1 MKLKNVISR
10 VNGMKPN
17 AFSNEV
23 KTGWVNE
30 LENMVQTEIFLL
42 APEEMVEY
50 TWEEN
55 AESELLIR
63 APYSKLY
70 WIYLSAMIDFTH
82 GEYDKYSQTMQM
94 FNAWLQEYQI
104 WYARTFRPADGGAVR
119 MGYYLSAY
127 GLAKLHGFEGT
138 EEDWLEALR
147 GEKGDPFTYEDFTP
161 EQLEAL
167 RGPQGEM
174 LVSLERTAGDGS
186 PGTVDTYTV
195 TSNTGKTWS
204 LQVRNGPVGPRGE
217 QGKPGETGK
226 AFTYDMF
233 TEEQLEALRGREGPQ
248 GPEGPPG
255 PAGSG
260 TGDMTAAVYDPQG
273 KAQDIFKYVDEKLKD
288 VDFDVTAD
296 EVTFSDGQTF
306 QQKYDSG
313 DLTGPQGPTGPEGK
327 PGASGQPGAAGKDAT
342 INGVNALNLTTSTGL
357 NGSQSGDTYTLS
369 LASHNQAASTITAGT
384 FAGQVVANSSG
395 QTYSTYLLRNTRLA
409 SSDTNPTVNGQICW
423 TYG

>member
-10 VNGMKPN
+10 VDGMKPN

-70 WIYLSAMIDFTH
+70 WIYLAAMIDFTH

-138 EEDWLEALR
+138 EEDWLKSLV
-147 GEKGDPFTYEDFTP
+147 GPKGAPFTYDDFTS

-167 RGPQGEM
+167 KGRP
-174 LVSLERTAGDGS
+174 
-186 PGTVDTYTV
+186 
-195 TSNTGKTWS
+195 
-204 LQVRNGPVGPRGE
+204 
-217 QGKPGETGK
+217 
-226 AFTYDMF
+226 FTYADF
-233 TEEQLEALRGREGPQ
+233 TQEQLEALRGRAFTYDDFTEAQLEALRGRAFTYEDFTAEQ
-248 GPEGPPG
+248 LEELRG
-255 PAGSG
+255 PAGESITDISRTAG
-260 TGDMTAAVYDPQG
+260 TGAPGTIDTYTVTTSTGRTWPLYMYNGKDSQGAGDMTAAVYDPQG

-296 EVTFSDGQTF
+296 EVTFADGQTF

-313 DLTGPQGPTGPEGK
+313 DLTG
-327 PGASGQPGAAGKDAT
+327 QPAT
-342 INGVNALNLTTSTGL
+342 INGVNALTMEVDSTLTASQTDGNYSLGVNTSGGL
-357 NGSQSGDTYTLS
+357 KLPATY
-369 LASHNQAASTITAGT
+369 ITAGT
-384 FAGQVVANSSG
+384 FAGIVSSMSNVAYTVAQMRSIILNTTDPSG
-395 QTYSTYLLRNTRLA
+395 GH
-409 SSDTNPTVNGQICW
+409 NGHVWIK
-423 TYG
+423 YK

>member
-1 MKLKNVISR
+1 MKLKDVISR
-10 VNGMKPN
+10 VDGMKPN

-42 APEEMVEY
+42 APDEMVEY

-70 WIYLSAMIDFTH
+70 WIYLCAMIDFTH

-138 EEDWLEALR
+138 EEDWLESLR
-147 GEKGDPFTYEDFTP
+147 GPKGAPFTYDDFTQ

-167 RGPQGEM
+167 RGPQGET
-174 LVSLERTAGDGS
+174 LVSLERTDGDGS

-204 LQVRNGPVGPRGE
+204 LQVRNGPVGPQGE
-217 QGKPGETGK
+217 QGVPGQAGQPGP
-226 AFTYDMF
+226 A
-233 TEEQLEALRGREGPQ
+233 GPQ
-248 GPEGPPG
+248 GPQGPQGIQGERGPAG

-260 TGDMTAAVYDPQG
+260 TGDMTAEVYDPQG
-273 KAQDIFKYVDEKLKD
+273 KATDIFEYVDEKLKD

-296 EVTFSDGQTF
+296 EVTFADGQTF

-313 DLTGPQGPTGPEGK
+313 DLTGPAGPQGPAGQN
-327 PGASGQPGAAGKDAT
+327 GQPGAQGPAGSNGAPGAAAT
-342 INGVNALNLTTSTGL
+342 INGVNAL
-357 NGSQSGDTYTLS
+357 TL
-369 LASHNQAASTITAGT
+369 TAG
-384 FAGQVVANSSG
+384 SG
-395 QTYSTYLLRNTRLA
+395 IEATMSGSTLTISAKAKLMAAADYDAVTDWA
-409 SSDTNPTVNGQICW
+409 TVLQEGEIAWRCE
-423 TYG
+423 

>member
-10 VNGMKPN
+10 VDGMKPN

-23 KTGWVNE
+23 KVGWVNE

-70 WIYLSAMIDFTH
+70 WIYLHAMIDFTH
-82 GEYDKYSQTMQM
+82 GEYEKYSQTMQM

-217 QGKPGETGK
+217 QGPPGVSGV
-226 AFTYDMF
+226 YVGSGDM
-233 TEEQLEALRGREGPQ
+233 
-248 GPEGPPG
+248 PEGYNVQVDPNGEVLEIPPA
-255 PAGSG
+255 PKL
-260 TGDMTAAVYDPQG
+260 MTAEEFDAVTDW
-273 KAQDIFKYVDEKLKD
+273 
-288 VDFDVTAD
+288 
-296 EVTFSDGQTF
+296 
-306 QQKYDSG
+306 
-313 DLTGPQGPTGPEGK
+313 
-327 PGASGQPGAAGKDAT
+327 DA
-342 INGVNALNLTTSTGL
+342 V
-357 NGSQSGDTYTLS
+357 LS
-369 LASHNQAASTITAGT
+369 E
-384 FAGQVVANSSG
+384 
-395 QTYSTYLLRNTRLA
+395 
-409 SSDTNPTVNGQICW
+409 GQIAWRCE
-423 TYG
+423 